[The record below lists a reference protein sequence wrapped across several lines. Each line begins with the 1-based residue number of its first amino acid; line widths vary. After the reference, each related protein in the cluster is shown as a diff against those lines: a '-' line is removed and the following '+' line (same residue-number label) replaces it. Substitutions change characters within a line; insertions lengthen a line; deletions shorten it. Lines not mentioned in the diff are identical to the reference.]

1 MKRKIGLK
9 KEKKSILSST
19 VTYLNQLS
27 DTLLNLRKVIHKK
40 KITPLKHLRKAN
52 IKKKTSF
59 FFCFFKEF
67 IDFTQT
73 LIRSKDNR

>member
-59 FFCFFKEF
+59 FFVFLKNL
-67 IDFTQT
+67 
-73 LIRSKDNR
+73 LISHRP